1 MTEKRFK
8 VVQDPRVQTEYF
20 IYDNENK
27 ISRNITDYSFNN
39 EDVCRRIVMLLNE
52 QQYII
57 REQKIAI
64 DEMITDYKNLE
75 KENIELKKL
84 KKYCAEWMGVKEE
97 NLYDVV
103 R

>member
-1 MTEKRFK
+1 MSKRFE

-27 ISRNITDYSFNN
+27 ISRNITDYPFINQ
-39 EDVCRRIVMLLNE
+39 DVCTKIVNLLNE
-52 QQYII
+52 QQATISALK
-57 REQKIAI
+57 E
-64 DEMITDYKNLE
+64 
-75 KENIELKKL
+75 ENIELKKL
-84 KKYCAEWMGVKEE
+84 RKYCAEWMGVKEE